1 NQGNIRMRSYGAY
14 GDRQFNISI
23 PESGITPDQ
32 LKELKRM
39 APQMGTGRVYLE
51 VGKPGGESRNIDYGK
66 TDAESLEK
74 NLRELEPIVPEGYPK
89 GTPAVSGGAPDEVLD
104 KIKTKVNVV
113 PRGEIDVDTLND
125 GTVRHYLLSDGSMVS
140 EKVPIHSDIGNKV
153 GKETLSKAKGIR
165 MAGPQEFDIYSK
177 PTTQQTAELSRITK
191 EANES
196 YGGKMYWTIK
206 PNFGGDIGGAGSFG
220 DFQRDLEKAYPEKS
234 ETKLPEIA
242 EKHLLPEEEEG
253 VSKSK
258 AQQDKF
264 IVRMTE
270 MPELREWADAA
281 SKGAGER
288 KWYQRSTAGFDAMAK
303 EAPNYFDQEG
313 DRDKF
318 IGMLAAGSPQQSVAM
333 NLREALRVWTN
344 YVDNGRPTGAALEN
358 LLSKPSSEGG
368 FTLPGAKIPNAMK
381 ALAGEPM
388 WPDITKNKNFKVPS
402 FRDNLTG
409 MLQRVTNDGW
419 MSLFAGLDAR
429 DISSGHSYH

>member
-1 NQGNIRMRSYGAY
+1 LVVFDANTKTIIPLEKLGEPMGAVTERGEPESDTEMARRGVDVPTEPAKQYKDMTPEEQEALAAKGVSGGSQAATGKAKALPTGDDLIKKYGESDGDPAHTAFILADGRGVSQTGTIHDEMLGGKATDENPRREQFVNQGNIRMRSYGAY

-66 TDAESLEK
+66 TDAETLEK
-74 NLRELEPIVPEGYPK
+74 NLKEL
-89 GTPAVSGGAPDEVLD
+89 APV
-104 KIKTKVNVV
+104 
-113 PRGEIDVDTLND
+113 
-125 GTVRHYLLSDGSMVS
+125 
-140 EKVPIHSDIGNKV
+140 
-153 GKETLSKAKGIR
+153 
-165 MAGPQEFDIYSK
+165 
-177 PTTQQTAELSRITK
+177 
-191 EANES
+191 
-196 YGGKMYWTIK
+196 
-206 PNFGGDIGGAGSFG
+206 
-220 DFQRDLEKAYPEKS
+220 KS
-234 ETKLPEIA
+234 ESTALPEVA
-242 EKHLLPEEEEG
+242 EKHLLPEEKEG

-318 IGMLAAGSPQQSVAM
+318 IGMLAAGSPQQPVAM

-344 YVDNGRPTGAALEN
+344 YVDNGRPTGAALEK

-368 FTLPGAKIPNAMK
+368 FTLPGAKVPNAMK

-402 FRDNLTG
+402 
-409 MLQRVTNDGW
+409 
-419 MSLFAGLDAR
+419 
-429 DISSGHSYH
+429 